1 MSGAAA
7 REWVVTGEIE
17 KNRVRPTAD
26 GVRARLAEA
35 GIDVPE
41 ACVAGTVANLI
52 VLQDHVAV
60 LRAFP
65 IDDHSRTALEF
76 LV

>member
-1 MSGAAA
+1 LS
-7 REWVVTGEIE
+7 GEIE
-17 KNRVRPTAD
+17 TKPARPTAD

-60 LRAFP
+60 LRTFP
-65 IDDHSRTALEF
+65 LDDHSRSALEF
-76 LV
+76 RV